1 MNLFVHAVE
10 TEFGVPAANL
20 HVALRRC
27 AGGSSWT
34 DIGKG
39 LTGPDGRLKVWQGTL
54 SVPTTFWI
62 EFDIDRFYS
71 TLGSVPLFPK
81 AIVVLRADDTD
92 DDLHLHLLISPN
104 LLLNYRASSAER

>member
-1 MNLFVHAVE
+1 MNLFVHVVE

-27 AGGSSWT
+27 TGGLNWI
-34 DIGKG
+34 DLGKG
-39 LTGPDGRLKVWQGTL
+39 HTGPDGQLMAWQGTL

-81 AIVVLRADDTD
+81 AIVVLRVGDTD

-104 LLLNYRASSAER
+104 LLLNYRASSDER